1 MPAWQMTRTLLRL
14 YHRACWQEPLAIFV
28 SLALNYFKYNRML
41 SLGNEQLL
49 QAERAAKAGAWDWD
63 MLEGKL
69 NWSPALF
76 ELFDLDPIKQT
87 PNLDLWRSCLHP
99 DDRESAEARLLA
111 AIEKR
116 VPLFNQYR
124 ILLKSGQVRW
134 VDAYGD
140 MSYDES
146 GNPVRMSG
154 ICIDVTERVTQA
166 LDSAALEHRLAELRR
181 LEQQL
186 RDSESRLELALAA
199 SGIGLWDYQVHS
211 GNVTYDQRWCLI
223 VGYTQEELSPSFK
236 SWQTLIHPDDLA
248 LLENSVSAHMRGDTP
263 IFQSEHRLRHKDGHW
278 VWVLSSGKIVER
290 NPGGDPIRLVGTT
303 QDISSQKRM
312 AQEGL
317 TLLQKFE
324 ALIKDVT
331 RAQKSGADEMT
342 SPKATE
348 PLSRRQQEILTLIAR
363 GYTSLQ
369 IAQQLGIAK
378 DTVATHRRELLRKL
392 NLHSAAEL
400 TRYAIERGYLKG

>member
-1 MPAWQMTRTLLRL
+1 
-14 YHRACWQEPLAIFV
+14 
-28 SLALNYFKYNRML
+28 ML
-41 SLGNEQLL
+41 SLANEQLL

-63 MLEGKL
+63 MVGGKV
-69 NWSPALF
+69 NWSRTLF
-76 ELFDLDPIKQT
+76 ELFDLDPMEQA
-87 PNLDLWRSCLHP
+87 PNLDLWLSCLHP

-146 GNPVRMSG
+146 GKPVRMSG
-154 ICIDVTERVTQA
+154 ICVDVTERVTQA

-199 SGIGLWDYQVHS
+199 SGIGLWDYQVLS

-223 VGYTQEELSPSFK
+223 VGYTQEELAPSFK
-236 SWQTLIHPDDLA
+236 SWQMLIHPDDLVP
-248 LLENSVSAHMRGDTP
+248 LESSVSAHMKGDAP

-290 NPGGDPIRLVGTT
+290 NPEGEPVRLVGTT

-331 RAQKSGADEMT
+331 RGQKPGAGEMT
-342 SPKATE
+342 SPKAPE
-348 PLSRRQQEILTLIAR
+348 SLSRRQQEILTLIAR

-400 TRYAIERGYLKG
+400 TRYAIEHGYLQG